1 MLCIKNRLIKAYFG
15 EVPGTVKKDKLKSLD
30 IKYFLVHFSVLFMLF
45 LIVTYLTVNKRIE
58 KKYSD
63 FEREAISITES
74 YSYALVYSH
83 DAHIIINDLLEEKLT
98 VAIQAISMIEDKHDD
113 DALTMIGDR
122 FYIDEIY
129 LYNSE
134 GEIIYSKGGKY
145 LGWKA
150 SEGHPVHN
158 FMKSNLRFLIEDIRR
173 DTESDNYLKYAYL
186 KNDDG
191 TFIQIGILADTI
203 QSFIRR
209 FEYFELVE
217 SISNKSDAIDVMFL
231 SNDFEII
238 AGNKTSY
245 GNIIEDEKIRKQM
258 SRGERYSQKT
268 ILGDQDVFQVYV
280 PVFHDGEIHGI
291 LSLIWSTDEL
301 DTEVK
306 EIIIDGAILFIAVII
321 IVGIIMYYAYRK
333 DKSNI
338 RIAYYDKLTGLPNSD
353 YMAEY
358 LDEEIK
364 NSGNRKKAILLL
376 NCKDFKTLNMTY
388 GFNYGN
394 NILIQVANRVKE
406 LIEPKD
412 KLFRFNADRF
422 VLLVNNYRSK
432 NELTELA
439 ERIVDV
445 FKHQLP
451 EGFENRYIDVE
462 VSIVE
467 IKQSNIS
474 VDKLLQDATLAL
486 DNIDENAN
494 ERICFY
500 EDVME
505 KQVMRQDK
513 IERALR
519 AIIENEKENN
529 NSLTLHFQPKWNLKN
544 NCIIGFESLSRLYVE
559 GLGHISP
566 LEFIDIA
573 ERRLLIYDLGK
584 QILQK
589 SCTFLKKLN
598 NLGFN
603 NIKLAVNISVI
614 QLLRDEFVKDISE
627 IIKSSGIDKSSLVL
641 EITESVIMEN
651 FDLINEKLKQIRKA
665 GVLISLDDFGTGFS
679 SLSRLSE
686 LNIDYVKIDKYF
698 INKITENN
706 DEKIITADIISMS
719 HKFGLTVIAE
729 GVEKEEQKKYLEQN
743 NCDIL
748 QGYLI
753 GRPLEEEGVIDFLKS
768 I

>member
-1 MLCIKNRLIKAYFG
+1 M
-15 EVPGTVKKDKLKSLD
+15 
-30 IKYFLVHFSVLFMLF
+30 
-45 LIVTYLTVNKRIE
+45 
-58 KKYSD
+58 
-63 FEREAISITES
+63 
-74 YSYALVYSH
+74 
-83 DAHIIINDLLEEKLT
+83 
-98 VAIQAISMIEDKHDD
+98 
-113 DALTMIGDR
+113 
-122 FYIDEIY
+122 
-129 LYNSE
+129 
-134 GEIIYSKGGKY
+134 
-145 LGWKA
+145 
-150 SEGHPVHN
+150 
-158 FMKSNLRFLIEDIRR
+158 
-173 DTESDNYLKYAYL
+173 
-186 KNDDG
+186 
-191 TFIQIGILADTI
+191 
-203 QSFIRR
+203 
-209 FEYFELVE
+209 
-217 SISNKSDAIDVMFL
+217 
-231 SNDFEII
+231 
-238 AGNKTSY
+238 
-245 GNIIEDEKIRKQM
+245 
-258 SRGERYSQKT
+258 
-268 ILGDQDVFQVYV
+268 
-280 PVFHDGEIHGI
+280 
-291 LSLIWSTDEL
+291 
-301 DTEVK
+301 
-306 EIIIDGAILFIAVII
+306 
-321 IVGIIMYYAYRK
+321 
-333 DKSNI
+333 
-338 RIAYYDKLTGLPNSD
+338 
-353 YMAEY
+353 
-358 LDEEIK
+358 
-364 NSGNRKKAILLL
+364 
-376 NCKDFKTLNMTY
+376 
-388 GFNYGN
+388 
-394 NILIQVANRVKE
+394 
-406 LIEPKD
+406 
-412 KLFRFNADRF
+412 
-422 VLLVNNYRSK
+422 
-432 NELTELA
+432 A

-627 IIKSSGIDKSSLVL
+627 IIESSGIDKSSLVL

-698 INKITENN
+698 INKITDNN